1 MRRINDRLIL
11 GVLAGVLGN
20 LPKAAVELAG
30 KMTGWAESD
39 CPDRAAGML
48 VPRRQ
53 VHSKKGRII
62 GRVADMVMA
71 AMLGVAT
78 TYALSATGKDKAVLK
93 GVVLGQTMWT
103 MLYGVLGTLG
113 TTRVRTVQPRTAL
126 TELVGHTVYGA
137 ATAGLAV
144 ALGDP
149 GLFTG
154 KIPYVIASGRP
165 IRRQHAYRN
174 TFLRPQLIDTIQT
187 QDCGPQDH

>member
-20 LPKAAVELAG
+20 IPKTAIELAG
-30 KMTGWAESD
+30 KKTGWAESD
-39 CPDRAAGML
+39 CPARAAGML

-53 VHSKKGRII
+53 VRSQKGKII
-62 GRVADMVMA
+62 GRIADTVMA
-71 AMLGVAT
+71 AVLGVAT

-103 MLYGVLGTLG
+103 LLYGVLGTLG
-113 TTRVRTVQPRTAL
+113 ATRVKPVQPRTVL
-126 TELVGHTVYGA
+126 TELVGHTLYGA
-137 ATAGLAV
+137 TTAGLAV

-154 KIPYVIASGRP
+154 KIPYVPVADRP
-165 IRRQHAYRN
+165 RRSYVPRN
-174 TFLRPQLIDTIQT
+174 AFLRPHPVDTVQT
-187 QDCGPQDH
+187 TQNHGQY